1 VGRLYTLF
9 ATQPERD
16 LEWSEESIEG
26 SWRFLNKIYRLVDRH
41 AAALRGVR
49 SSFAVPGVT
58 EQERVVLRRTHQAL
72 RRVTQDL
79 ESRWHFNSAIAVIMD
94 LYNESHAPLEKGVR
108 PEIAKHVLEM
118 VTLMLAPMTPHLS
131 EELWETLG
139 HPEGLWNTTWPTF
152 DPELARDEEVEVV
165 VQVNGRVR
173 ARLRVAAG
181 LGEAELVPKAL
192 AEPAV
197 AQHINGKR
205 VVKQIVVPDKL
216 VNLVVA

>member
-1 VGRLYTLF
+1 
-9 ATQPERD
+9 
-16 LEWSEESIEG
+16 
-26 SWRFLNKIYRLVDRH
+26 
-41 AAALRGVR
+41 
-49 SSFAVPGVT
+49 
-58 EQERVVLRRTHQAL
+58 
-72 RRVTQDL
+72 
-79 ESRWHFNSAIAVIMD
+79 
-94 LYNESHAPLEKGVR
+94 
-108 PEIAKHVLEM
+108 
-118 VTLMLAPMTPHLS
+118 MLAPMTPHLA

-139 HPEGLWNTTWPTF
+139 HVDGLWNAEWPILVEAQK
-152 DPELARDEEVEVV
+152 ELARVKEVEVV

-197 AQHINGKR
+197 AQHINGKK